1 MNKKFINYL
10 TSKYDFILTKNK
22 IKIHLESG
30 QIFHDNN
37 LTTESFYDFLNNQQ
51 DLSRKELDIEVP
63 VGNDFNTYVR
73 EILTDVVDDDYDL
86 HMNPTSKLLFY
97 NFNTIRQLD
106 RLAPLTVWHSEV
118 ANNKFAIKIVQSHN
132 WQYFIETLLQ
142 ISNSEVN
149 IQDYN
154 LHDNED
160 FDKYLIVQK
169 TLENLNYCKNFYEV
183 VFDDI
188 YFFHKKIKETPNEF
202 VEKMEDDLANKIYY
216 TKKIKRNWQSHRH
229 FKNFQ

>member
-37 LTTESFYDFLNNQQ
+37 LTIESFYDFLNNQQ
-51 DLSRKELDIEVP
+51 DLSKKELDIEVP

-73 EILTDVVDDDYDL
+73 EVLADVVDDDYDL
-86 HMNPTSKLLFY
+86 HMNPTSKFLFY

-169 TLENLNYCKNFYEV
+169 TLENLNCCKNFYEV